1 MVAHSAEM
9 TAITN
14 DFLLLIVIIKFIDLI
29 IFTVIYYSSSYRLQV
44 GFWGFGE
51 IGRAHV

>member
-9 TAITN
+9 TAMTN

-44 GFWGFGE
+44 SHKYDDTREGE
-51 IGRAHV
+51 